1 MPDADLGT
9 ALKSGRA
16 GEDFGYKFKVA
27 PGLYR
32 VKLYFNDTSADDFTP
47 GTFDVSVNG
56 SVVEEGFA
64 IPEQNKAYDITV
76 TAEAKDGLIDI
87 GLKATEGKA
96 IVNAVLV
103 EPYQEI
109 TGENL
114 ALNKTTDTS
123 GQEAESMAA
132 KYAVDAASPHVTA
145 AVWDRTSGYP

>member
-1 MPDADLGT
+1 M
-9 ALKSGRA
+9 
-16 GEDFGYKFKVA
+16 
-27 PGLYR
+27 
-32 VKLYFNDTSADDFTP
+32 
-47 GTFDVSVNG
+47 
-56 SVVEEGFA
+56 EEGFA

-123 GQEAESMAA
+123 GQEAASMAA
-132 KYAVDAASPHVTA
+132 KYAVDGSQST
-145 AVWDRTSGYP
+145 RYSSGMGTEPVDIRRFG